1 MGVGQGDT
9 FDSAAMVAGDV
20 FDSATTVSGEAFD
33 SATAG
38 RNAALER
45 RTICF
50 RYELSKSLLTD
61 RSVTS
66 VFSSLWMI
74 CCVVDLFPGSW
85 SMQLIPTSIHIF
97 TCWQHVSSDVSPID
111 VSNANL
117 LLQFSSTPTVFEQSF
132 LFRPVTICIMI
143 IPKLYMS
150 DLYVIAPPS
159 KYSGVAI

>member
-1 MGVGQGDT
+1 MGVGAGDPFGT
-9 FDSAAMVAGDV
+9 ATTVAGDV
-20 FDSATTVSGEAFD
+20 FDSATTVGGEAFD
-33 SATAG
+33 SANT
-38 RNAALER
+38 RRSAALER
-45 RTICF
+45 RIICF
-50 RYELSKSLLTD
+50 RYELSLSLLTD
-61 RSVTS
+61 RSETS
-66 VFSSLWMI
+66 VFSNLWMI

-85 SMQLIPTSIHIF
+85 SMQLIPISIHIF
-97 TCWQHVSSDVSPID
+97 TCWQHVSNDVSPVD

-117 LLQFSSTPTVFEQSF
+117 LLQFSSTPAVFEQSF